1 MERVEQLLAL
11 IAEQLSTN
19 NTMMLEMA
27 VDGGILTKESCAQ
40 FLKEISDQSDIL
52 TLIEKEAKKQYGI

>member
-19 NTMMLEMA
+19 NAMTLEIA
-27 VDGGILTKESCAQ
+27 NAGGTLTHESCAQ
-40 FLKEISDQSDIL
+40 YLKEISGQSDIL
-52 TLIEKEAKKQYGI
+52 TLIEQEAKKQYGV